1 MMEGDWIAM
10 PGVPLIAAGNPEVA
24 AGVEGDGTSAPGDG
38 AWTAEEGDRADVRRS
53 TRGQGN
59 SAFGRR

>member
-24 AGVEGDGTSAPGDG
+24 AGVEGDGTSAPGDD
-38 AWTAEEGDRADVRRS
+38 ACTAEEGDRADV
-53 TRGQGN
+53 
-59 SAFGRR
+59 